1 MEEKH
6 ELERLFELGLTYNK
20 LHDYDEALGY
30 FQQSLKIAIKL
41 NDNKLTDKIITNI
54 GNSYDTIAEKHLDS
68 LEYRL
73 NSVITMQKNLPDIP
87 ATSIQIARILNNI
100 GNEYLRAGKYTDSL
114 NFFIQSF
121 ETIKTK
127 VPNDHPYLHLIV
139 GNIILLCKTLNNEGT
154 IYLTLEQYDEA
165 LQYFSKSFIILKKI
179 FPQGNEDIIAI
190 YGNIIKTGAILHG
203 IGRQYLQAN
212 KEKEALNIFAKI
224 SDAVLQ
230 HVISEPALNLINPL
244 NKTSV

>member
-1 MEEKH
+1 MEEKQ

-41 NDNKLTDKIITNI
+41 NDNELTDKIITNI

-73 NSVITMQKNLPDIP
+73 NSVIAMQKNLPDIP
-87 ATSIQIARILNNI
+87 ATSVQIARILNNI

-154 IYLTLEQYDEA
+154 IYLTL
-165 LQYFSKSFIILKKI
+165 
-179 FPQGNEDIIAI
+179 
-190 YGNIIKTGAILHG
+190 
-203 IGRQYLQAN
+203 
-212 KEKEALNIFAKI
+212 
-224 SDAVLQ
+224 
-230 HVISEPALNLINPL
+230 
-244 NKTSV
+244 